1 MLDTRAVWP
10 TVWRAVSCHE
20 TQMAIYRQLEGLS
33 DDHHRALWGTQE
45 FYRVYST
52 VNGERQRETDLFGGL
67 RHNGH
72 AGSGH

>member
-1 MLDTRAVWP
+1 
-10 TVWRAVSCHE
+10 
-20 TQMAIYRQLEGLS
+20 MAIYRQLEGLS

-72 AGSGH
+72 TGSGH